1 MESGRADIGRTQV
14 SWNPNLSGQKAQVDL
29 NSYGQYQ
36 KKKEKKKYS
45 LVLFVRP
52 IYGLIFLFKWQGGND
67 SSQIPPEAD
76 LSLDDDVYFAKQVAA
91 WKERDVYRN
100 MCLFGLV

>member
-1 MESGRADIGRTQV
+1 
-14 SWNPNLSGQKAQVDL
+14 
-29 NSYGQYQ
+29 
-36 KKKEKKKYS
+36 
-45 LVLFVRP
+45 
-52 IYGLIFLFKWQGGND
+52 LIFLFKWQGGND

-91 WKERDVYRN
+91 WKEREVYRN